1 MTESEWLACTHPKPT
16 LDFLKRKA
24 SDRKLRLFAVAC
36 CRRATWLFRD
46 THSRDALELIDGFS
60 DGSANNGEF
69 WPLLNW
75 EAEIGGERGSQL
87 LVMKVPAWWRITMA
101 LREVKYEV
109 VTKLAA
115 DLIKKE
121 ISEEAAQSDLLHDI
135 FGNPFRPIALDPS
148 WLSSTVVKLAQKIYD
163 DRNFDLMPTLANE
176 LEKGGCKDNEIL
188 AHCRRPGPHIRGCW
202 VLDAVLG
209 KGKALPKVQETTSKS
224 INRPP
229 HP

>member
-1 MTESEWLACTHPKPT
+1 MTESEWLECTDPT
-16 LDFLKRKA
+16 PMLVLLQGKA

-46 THSRDALELIDGFS
+46 TQSRDALDLIDGFS
-60 DGSANNGEF
+60 DGSANNCEF

-87 LVMKVPAWWRITMA
+87 LVMEVPAWWRITMA

-148 WLSSTVVKLAQKIYD
+148 WLTPTVKALAQFIYD
-163 DRNFDLMPTLANE
+163 DRAFDQMPLLADE
-176 LEKGGCKDNEIL
+176 LVKSGCTVPEIL
-188 AHCRRPGPHIRGCW
+188 DHCQGMGPHVKGCW
-202 VLDAVLG
+202 VLDGVL
-209 KGKALPKVQETTSKS
+209 E
-224 INRPP
+224 RP
-229 HP
+229 